1 MLVLGASL
9 AVASAASAGEV
20 SVQIGIPAPSI
31 RFEAPPPLVVV
42 EPGIQVVQDY
52 DDEVFYVD
60 GWYWHRRGGYWFRTN
75 DWHGGWV
82 VVDAPLV
89 PRLLVRQPVGHW
101 RHYHAPPVYVAPR
114 ARTNVYVAPP
124 QHRHEVRVAPP
135 LPPPPPGHAVVP
147 LPPPP
152 PGHAVVP
159 APPAPPGAPRPPP
172 GVPNRGGG
180 RGPGRPGRH

>member
-75 DWHGGWV
+75 DWHGGWEMCIR
-82 VVDAPLV
+82 DRLSRAQMPCHAREAP
-89 PRLLVRQPVGHW
+89 
-101 RHYHAPPVYVAPR
+101 
-114 ARTNVYVAPP
+114 T
-124 QHRHEVRVAPP
+124 
-135 LPPPPPGHAVVP
+135 
-147 LPPPP
+147 
-152 PGHAVVP
+152 
-159 APPAPPGAPRPPP
+159 
-172 GVPNRGGG
+172 
-180 RGPGRPGRH
+180 